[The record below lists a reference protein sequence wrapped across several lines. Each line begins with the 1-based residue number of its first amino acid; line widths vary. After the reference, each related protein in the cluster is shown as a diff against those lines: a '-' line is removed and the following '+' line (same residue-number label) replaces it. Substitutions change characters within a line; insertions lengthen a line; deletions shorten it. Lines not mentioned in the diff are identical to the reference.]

1 MAKEDSAQVAK
12 QESTQAAKPE
22 KVTKSTVEVKEP
34 DAREIPVTETKAFKK
49 FQLALEEFQ
58 LEGYTLGIDQRI
70 AVMPIKK
77 PENE

>member
-1 MAKEDSAQVAK
+1 MAKEDSAAK
-12 QESTQAAKPE
+12 QESAAKPE
-22 KVTKSTVEVKEP
+22 KESVIKSTVEVKEP

-70 AVMPIKK
+70 AVMPLRK
-77 PENE
+77 PEEAN

>member
-1 MAKEDSAQVAK
+1 MAKPESAAK
-12 QESTQAAKPE
+12 QEKES
-22 KVTKSTVEVKEP
+22 VTKSTVEVKEQ
-34 DAREIPVTETKAFKK
+34 EIPVTETKAFKR

-77 PENE
+77 PE

>member
-1 MAKEDSAQVAK
+1 MAK

-22 KVTKSTVEVKEP
+22 NESVTKSTVEAKEP
-34 DAREIPVTETKAFKK
+34 EVPVTETKAFKK
-49 FQLALEEFQ
+49 FSLALEEFQ

-77 PENE
+77 PE

>member
-1 MAKEDSAQVAK
+1 
-12 QESTQAAKPE
+12 
-22 KVTKSTVEVKEP
+22 VKEP